1 MRGANTNIRE
11 GDYLKVLTRRDSRRQ
26 SASRREWFAAVAIAA
41 DRIDPGR
48 PTKIQDVAAPNFTRT
63 QATTDAGVSERQ
75 RKAALRLANIPEDE
89 FEGRWRASAGNSDD
103 AGGNGNATAYRQFTK
118 VRSPGSAGGAPRNEC
133 TPRPSG
139 SSVVVSEMS
148 RRFP

>member
-1 MRGANTNIRE
+1 
-11 GDYLKVLTRRDSRRQ
+11 
-26 SASRREWFAAVAIAA
+26 VAIAA

-89 FEGRWRASAGNSDD
+89 FEGRGERAP
-103 AGGNGNATAYRQFTK
+103 ATVTTLAEMGTRPRTDSSPKSGLQEALVARRQ
-118 VRSPGSAGGAPRNEC
+118 NEW
-133 TPRPSG
+133 
-139 SSVVVSEMS
+139 
-148 RRFP
+148 